1 MNKEEMVNKYQE
13 LLREYQEAEISRR
26 KSIERTKRYN

>member
-13 LLREYQEAEISRR
+13 LLKEYQEAEISRR
-26 KSIERTKRYN
+26 KSIE